1 MGART
6 ERKLCLN
13 EEDEAGEGGRRV
25 ARELRRFMEELRTR
39 GSSESESPWDE
50 DDEET
55 STIGHHMESRCAS
68 ADSQTRC
75 RQGGLDP
82 ARPLTLSCC
91 CRIASKLRQIE
102 QVLARHNGEPD
113 ASGAASA
120 ASKHEGNSNAQEGR
134 RSGAQPSSIAR
145 RDAPQPIARRDAPH
159 HARSQCSSLN
169 SLAQGMQ
176 FHKAP
181 VLPRHGASLSFQTS
195 GMKWFS

>member
-25 ARELRRFMEELRTR
+25 ARELRRFMEELRT
-39 GSSESESPWDE
+39 SSESESPWDE

-55 STIGHHMESRCAS
+55 SMESRCAS

-91 CRIASKLRQIE
+91 CRLASKLRQIE